1 MGILA
6 WIVVGLIAGWLAG
19 ELMRGSGF
27 GLVGNIVVGI
37 VGALLGGFLAS
48 ALFNV
53 ADPLTGFNISTLLV
67 AFLGAVVLLGLLSL
81 FRGRGRSI

>member
-6 WIVVGLIAGWLAG
+6 WIIVGLIAGWLAG

-27 GLVGNIVVGI
+27 GLLGNIIVGI

-53 ADPLTGFNISTLLV
+53 ADPLSGINITTVIV
-67 AFLGAVVLLGLLSL
+67 AFLGSVILLAILGMM
-81 FRGRGRSI
+81 RGTRV